1 MKVGII
7 THHWLGNFG
16 ANLQALSTVRVLRS
30 LGHDP
35 IILNYRIPVIAEK
48 YAEQVCP
55 EQLAIHEQFCRDF
68 LPESEVCI
76 DQQSVADVASR
87 LNLDAVVSGSDAV
100 LRLVKGS
107 DREDLSFPNSFWL
120 TWAQEQGI
128 RTGFLAASSMGSA
141 YYQLDKEVRRGVRQ
155 AVSVVDVCSVRDRWT
170 AFMLMLCG
178 VSPFKVKHCPDPVS
192 ALSGVLQ
199 DSDLPEID
207 SGAEPYIL
215 LSRYSHM
222 LSDEWIAGFVK
233 AANAQ
238 GYKVYGLP
246 QPDEEM
252 TGPFDRILKLPM
264 SPLEWYQWI
273 AKSSGYIGVR
283 FHPIMIAQTC
293 GIPFVALDEYDA
305 AFKMKGRIGSRVAK
319 AMRPLARNMSKTYDL
334 SRRIGCEQYVYA
346 PRMYRR
352 LSPEMAFSLLAQQRD
367 NPISEKMR
375 NMREEQFRTIIET
388 IVCSKG

>member
-76 DQQSVADVASR
+76 DQKSVTDVASR

-100 LRLVKGS
+100 LRLEHGS

-120 TWAQEQGI
+120 TWAREQGI

-141 YYQLDKEVRRGVRQ
+141 YYKLEKGVRRGVRR
-155 AVSVVDVCSVRDRWT
+155 AVADVDVCSVRDRWT
-170 AFMLMLCG
+170 AFMLILCG

-199 DSDLPEID
+199 DFDLSEID
-207 SGAEPYIL
+207 FGSEPYIL

-222 LSDEWIAGFVK
+222 LSDEWIADFVK
-233 AANAQ
+233 TANAQ
-238 GYKVYGLP
+238 GYQVYGLP

-273 AKSSGYIGVR
+273 AKSSGYVGVR
-283 FHPIMIAQTC
+283 FHPIMIAQTKQV
-293 GIPFVALDEYDA
+293 PFIALDEYDA
-305 AFKMKGRIGSRVAK
+305 AFKLKGRIGSRVAK
-319 AMRPLARNMSKTYDL
+319 FLRPYARNMSKTYDV
-334 SRRIGCEQYVYA
+334 SRRVGLERYVFA
-346 PRMYRR
+346 PRMYRQLTPLR
-352 LSPEMAFSLLAQQRD
+352 ALDLLAEQRASPLD
-367 NPISEKMR
+367 PAFNER
-375 NMREEQFRTIIET
+375 RRELFSRTVAS
-388 IVCSKG
+388 IVGK

>member
-48 YAEQVCP
+48 YAAQVSP

-76 DQQSVADVASR
+76 DQKSVAEVASR

-120 TWAQEQGI
+120 TWANEQGI

-141 YYQLDKEVRRGVRQ
+141 YYQLDKEVRRGVRK
-155 AVSVVDVCSVRDRWT
+155 AVSAVDVCSVRDRWT

-273 AKSSGYIGVR
+273 AKSSGYVGVR
-283 FHPIMIAQTC
+283 FHPIMIAQTQQV
-293 GIPFVALDEYDA
+293 PFVALDEYDA
-305 AFKMKGRIGSRVAK
+305 AFKLKGRIGSRLARWL
-319 AMRPLARNMSKTYDL
+319 RPLARNMSKTYDV
-334 SRRIGCEQYVYA
+334 SRRVGLERYVFA
-346 PRMYRR
+346 PRMYRD
-352 LSPEMAFSLLAQQRD
+352 LSPGQAIGLLAEQRASPL
-367 NPISEKMR
+367 NPAFNER
-375 NMREEQFRTIIET
+375 RRELFTRTVAS
-388 IVCSKG
+388 IVGK

>member
-1 MKVGII
+1 MKIGII

-48 YAEQVCP
+48 YAAQVSP

-76 DQQSVADVASR
+76 DQKSVAEVASR

-100 LRLVKGS
+100 LRLEQGS

-141 YYQLDKEVRRGVRQ
+141 YYQLDKEVRRGVRK
-155 AVSVVDVCSVRDRWT
+155 AVSAVDVCSVRDRWT
-170 AFMLMLCG
+170 ALMLMLCG

-192 ALSGVLQ
+192 ALSGVLE
-199 DSDLPEID
+199 DTDLPEVD

-222 LSDEWIAGFVK
+222 LSDEWIADFVK

-252 TGPFDRILKLPM
+252 KGPFDRILKLPM

-273 AKSSGYIGVR
+273 AKSSGYVGVR
-283 FHPIMIAQTC
+283 FHPIMIAQTQRV
-293 GIPFVALDEYDA
+293 PFVALDEYDA
-305 AFKMKGRIGSRVAK
+305 AFKLKGRIGSRVARLL
-319 AMRPLARNMSKTYDL
+319 RPLARNMSKTFDV
-334 SRRIGCEQYVYA
+334 SRRVGLERYVFA
-346 PRMYRR
+346 PRMYRD
-352 LSPEMAFSLLAQQRD
+352 LSPERAISLLAEQRAAPL
-367 NPISEKMR
+367 NPIFNQRRSD
-375 NMREEQFRTIIET
+375 QFSQTVAA
-388 IVCSKG
+388 IVGK